1 MAKVKV
7 TVKRTGGKKLRRLLR
22 EAGKSGVSAVKVGF
36 FSTARYEDGTPVAA
50 VAAWNEFGTEPHTI
64 AAKPGKV
71 LAFTGSGGETV
82 FSRQVNHP
90 GIPERPFFRRAIAEM
105 KDGVSKIVKSGLDPK
120 KMVVDEQLA
129 DRVGLYAAGQVQ
141 ESIVALNDPPNSPA
155 TIAQKRKKL
164 HGKKGTGGGE
174 TPLLDTGTLR
184 NSVSWEVEQ

>member
-1 MAKVKV
+1 MARVSVKV
-7 TVKRTGGKKLRRLLR
+7 QRRGGKKLQRLLR
-22 EAGKSGVSAVKVGF
+22 EAGKGGVSGVKVGF

-50 VAAWNEFGTEPHTI
+50 VAAWNEFGTGPHTI

-82 FSRQVNHP
+82 FVRQVNHP
-90 GIPERPFFRRAIAEM
+90 GIPERPFFRQAIAGME
-105 KDGVSKIVKSGLDPK
+105 DGIANIIKAGIDPQR
-120 KMVVDEQLA
+120 MVVDEQLA

-141 ESIVALNDPPNSPA
+141 ESIVALKDPPNSPA

-174 TPLLDTGTLR
+174 TPLIDTGAMLDA
-184 NSVSWEVEQ
+184 VAWEVE